1 MDKIMNTP
9 KRKPGR
15 PSMRKV
21 TPPKGSIDTTKKYST
36 AEAICL
42 LQSGEVESFVNH
54 KGYTIKINEIT
65 SYVSVYDHNNIF
77 IGKTFSFAQH
87 KEAIWEM
94 K

>member
-1 MDKIMNTP
+1 
-9 KRKPGR
+9 
-15 PSMRKV
+15 MRKV

-77 IGKTFSFAQH
+77 IGKTVSFAQH